1 MTPEREQDL
10 RTLHAAA
17 ATQREMATVES
28 EVWME
33 HRRDARDRA
42 EDPGNPAPAIARF
55 LNVPLYVVD
64 ARRRL
69 LLAGDLADP
78 LWGLLEGDLTLATAV
93 RLLRCAQTRRVPPET
108 LSQSLRRAIAEYY
121 ALPLQRHLGNGKVS
135 RHGPQRPRGT
145 GRTSGR
151 TAREHPKRV
160 APDPKPSGDGDFWKN
175 LRSMCSEYA
184 RSRLPDHSDEQVD
197 ADLRILEADLKV
209 VFEQFTDRVRN
220 KLRDTPLTVVVAR
233 RQLTEAC
240 RVLLLD
246 PPKDRQKPPP
256 AFFEKAKRQF
266 KVLAREYHP
275 DTSTGGEATRPQFES
290 VMNAWNVLQQF
301 QHQLQTANTS
311 SKGESP

>member
-93 RLLRCAQTRRVPPET
+93 RLLRCAQTRRVPPER

-121 ALPLQRHLGNGKVS
+121 ALPEQRRLDNGKVS
-135 RHGPQRPRGT
+135 RRGPQRPRGQAKKD
-145 GRTSGR
+145 RPQPDKP
-151 TAREHPKRV
+151 REVK
-160 APDPKPSGDGDFWKN
+160 KPEEPAGGDFWKH

-311 SKGESP
+311 SKGDSP